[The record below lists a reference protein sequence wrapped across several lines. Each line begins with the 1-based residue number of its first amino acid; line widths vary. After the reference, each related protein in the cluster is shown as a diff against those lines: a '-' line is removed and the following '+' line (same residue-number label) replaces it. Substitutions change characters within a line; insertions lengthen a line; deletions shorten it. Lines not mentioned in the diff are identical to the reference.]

1 MITISYR
8 DSRPI
13 YEQVRQGFSK
23 LITTGVLK
31 PDSRLPSIGETA
43 AGLTVNPDTVARAY
57 ELLEEDGLI
66 CTVPGK
72 GSYVCN
78 MTERALAEQKRM
90 LTEQLGDCVRQLR
103 LSGISRDELLALTAE
118 AFDAGTAG
126 EAENGQ
132 S

>member
-13 YEQVRQGFSK
+13 YEQIRRGFSR

-31 PDSRLPSIGETA
+31 PDTRLPSIGETA

-72 GSYVCN
+72 GSYVCD
-78 MTERALAEQKRM
+78 MTERVMAEQRRL
-90 LTEQLGDCVRQLR
+90 LTQQLGDCVRQLK
-103 LSGISRDELLALTAE
+103 LNGISRDEVLRLSAD
-118 AFDAGTAG
+118 AFDADTAT

-132 S
+132 G